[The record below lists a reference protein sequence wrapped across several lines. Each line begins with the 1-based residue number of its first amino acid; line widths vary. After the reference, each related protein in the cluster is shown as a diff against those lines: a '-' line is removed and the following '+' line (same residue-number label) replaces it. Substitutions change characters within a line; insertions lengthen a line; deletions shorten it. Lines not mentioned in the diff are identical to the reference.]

1 MKLLITNIYLIVKER
16 DTEKKEPTPFTTSK
30 LQQYA
35 SNEMRVTPKE
45 TMKICQTLYEAGL
58 ITYMRTDS
66 TKYKKEF
73 LNTVKPYITKSWG
86 EDYINE
92 NIDLSEG
99 KGTDK
104 KTPKKQQKNQ
114 TKMIRK
120 MIIMPKKYTK
130 YLSNEY

>member
-1 MKLLITNIYLIVKER
+1 
-16 DTEKKEPTPFTTSK
+16 
-30 LQQYA
+30 
-35 SNEMRVTPKE
+35 MRVTPKE

-66 TKYKKEF
+66 TKYSKEF

-92 NIDLSEG
+92 HIDLLSEG
-99 KGTDK
+99 KKEQAK
-104 KTPKKQQKNQ
+104 KTPKKTAKNQ

-120 MIIMPKKYTK
+120 MIIMPKKHTK
-130 YLSNEY
+130 LFVQRILILLLHDIMTPKRSECIK